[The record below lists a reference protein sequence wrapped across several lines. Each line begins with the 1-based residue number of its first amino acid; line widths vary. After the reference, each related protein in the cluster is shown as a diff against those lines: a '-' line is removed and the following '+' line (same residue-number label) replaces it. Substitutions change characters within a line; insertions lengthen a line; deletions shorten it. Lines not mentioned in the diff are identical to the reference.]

1 MRCLSPRKASLTH
14 SGSVTFSLKQFN
26 RELVPFQL
34 PCGKCIECRL
44 EHARETAIRCVH
56 EASCYENNIFLTL
69 TYSDEHVPQ
78 KLHKRDFQ
86 LFMKSLRNEI
96 FKDFIQKF
104 GKYNWSLLSKKERKE
119 VFAPHKI
126 GVLYVGEYGEKTK
139 RPHWHAIIFNYSPTD
154 KTPKYTTSSGEKV
167 FTSETIDALW
177 NKGRT
182 ELGSVTFESA
192 GYVARY
198 SAKKLVHGKDNEH
211 DFNPV
216 VGRSNHSAIG
226 KRWLEKYHDDVF
238 NYGHIVLPNGKTC
251 SIPRYY
257 QKWLAK
263 NEPQK
268 FLDYI
273 SDVKSEKIKQ
283 ATIKTEKEN
292 HETLLTNHK
301 RYQQGNY
308 TPQVTKQ
315 QARREIQEQK
325 FKQLQKHLK
334 GDI

>member
-1 MRCLSPRKASLTH
+1 MRCLSPRKASLSH

-44 EHARETAIRCVH
+44 EHARETAVRCVH

-86 LFMKSLRNEI
+86 LFMKSLRKHIFNE
-96 FKDFIQKF
+96 FLKKF
-104 GKYNWSLLSKKERKE
+104 GKYNWSILDKKQRKE
-119 VFAPHKI
+119 AYAPYKI

-139 RPHWHAIIFNYSPTD
+139 RPHWHAIIFNYMPSD
-154 KTPKYTTSSGEKV
+154 SDYKYTSQSGEKV
-167 FTSETIDALW
+167 YTSTTINDLW
-177 NKGRT
+177 SKGLT
-182 ELGSVTFESA
+182 EFGSVTFESA

-211 DFNPV
+211 DYNPV

-226 KRWLEKYHDDVF
+226 KRWLEKYYQDAF
-238 NYGHIVLPNGKTC
+238 NQGHIILPNGKTC

-257 QKWLAK
+257 QKWFAK
-263 NEPQK
+263 NKPSE
-268 FLDYI
+268 FLEYT
-273 SDVKSEKIKQ
+273 STTKQNKINQ
-283 ATIKTEKEN
+283 AITKTKEDNAKELQIN
-292 HETLLTNHK
+292 HE
-301 RYQQGNY
+301 RYSRGQY
-308 TPQVTKQ
+308 SPQISKQ
-315 QARREIQEQK
+315 KARKTIQEQK